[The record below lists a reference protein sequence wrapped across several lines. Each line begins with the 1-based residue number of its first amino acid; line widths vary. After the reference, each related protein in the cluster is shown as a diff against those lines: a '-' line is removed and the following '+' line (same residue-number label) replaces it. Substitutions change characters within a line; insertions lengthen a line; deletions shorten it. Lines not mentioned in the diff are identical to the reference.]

1 MCHMDRVEHP
11 GLTQLRFGKYN
22 AAYKQRLLQGGK
34 ELYGFLAKQ
43 GIESAILSRSR
54 ASKVDELLT
63 SFLNKRLVSGSS
75 RDCMIGKHA
84 ILFIQI
90 CRPRL
95 KGKLQTAWSTLKAW
109 EEQRASSYRAPLPIS
124 LLVALVCR
132 ANMHG
137 FKGENGSCDKLWWK
151 FSSLVLAGFFGLL
164 RPGELFRLRK
174 QDVGLP
180 NSISL
185 GSLFASVRVQ
195 QPKNARQMGRHQFAI
210 IRNVD
215 AVNWLSW
222 CTSCCKEPN
231 SFLWPST
238 PQKFRK
244 MFKQLCSELKISHCK
259 FTPASLRA
267 GGATWEIDRDSCN
280 IAQLRFEGRWANLRS
295 LEHYIQVARAQ
306 QLLLSIPEETSQRL
320 RRWIGDHFFLL
331 TLPPFLSQEVPSRFL
346 LESTPT
352 LDCKPSDVVV
362 ACRGWGNHQGSSKAV

>member
-1 MCHMDRVEHP
+1 
-11 GLTQLRFGKYN
+11 
-22 AAYKQRLLQGGK
+22 
-34 ELYGFLAKQ
+34 
-43 GIESAILSRSR
+43 
-54 ASKVDELLT
+54 
-63 SFLNKRLVSGSS
+63 
-75 RDCMIGKHA
+75 
-84 ILFIQI
+84 
-90 CRPRL
+90 
-95 KGKLQTAWSTLKAW
+95 
-109 EEQRASSYRAPLPIS
+109 
-124 LLVALVCR
+124 
-132 ANMHG
+132 
-137 FKGENGSCDKLWWK
+137 
-151 FSSLVLAGFFGLL
+151 
-164 RPGELFRLRK
+164 
-174 QDVGLP
+174 
-180 NSISL
+180 
-185 GSLFASVRVQ
+185 
-195 QPKNARQMGRHQFAI
+195 MGRHQFAI

-244 MFKQLCSELKISHCK
+244 MFKQLCSELKISHCQ